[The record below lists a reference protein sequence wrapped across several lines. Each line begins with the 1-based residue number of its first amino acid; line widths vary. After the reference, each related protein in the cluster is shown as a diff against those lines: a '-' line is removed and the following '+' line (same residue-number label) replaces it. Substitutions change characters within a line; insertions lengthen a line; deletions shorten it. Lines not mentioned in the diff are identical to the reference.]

1 MARRSRSRRRRHS
14 PSKENPRSYGELRT
28 QSGESGFQS
37 NTPAQT
43 RIEPAKEEQAPQP
56 APSPSGKDRAD
67 WNVEYGR
74 VFSDLK
80 QLLVVSV
87 GLFVLMLIVGLF
99 L

>member
-1 MARRSRSRRRRHS
+1 MARRSRRRRHS
-14 PSKENPRSYGELRT
+14 PSKANPRSYGELRT
-28 QSGESGFQS
+28 QSGERDLASVA
-37 NTPAQT
+37 PAQART
-43 RIEPAKEEQAPQP
+43 GPAKEEQAPQP
-56 APSPSGKDRAD
+56 APSTTGKDRAD

-87 GLFVLMLIVGLF
+87 GLFVVMLIVGLF